1 MVKGVSIALIAL
13 FSLMQVTNLVVR
25 YFNNC
30 KAMSEMAMET
40 EESEKTSEED
50 AEETYAFFEQD
61 LMAINLP
68 YKKNQYMFLDF
79 DVSQMHMAKPETP
92 PPDVL

>member
-1 MVKGVSIALIAL
+1 LVKGISITLIAL
-13 FSLMQVTNLVVR
+13 FSLIQVSNLVVR

-30 KAMSEMAMET
+30 KAISAMAMET

-61 LMAINLP
+61 LPSINLS
-68 YKKNQYMFLDF
+68 YKKNQYMLLDF
-79 DVSQMHMAKPETP
+79 DVSQTHMAKPETP
-92 PPDVL
+92 PPDAI